1 MYTESVMEN
10 CDLHIE
16 KPILHGQ
23 QMGRAEC
30 PYCGGVCITGI
41 EIISILVPLLPNELS
56 II

>member
-1 MYTESVMEN
+1 MEN

-41 EIISILVPLLPNELS
+41 EIISILVSLLPNELS